1 MTENHAPS
9 KHWLAL
15 IPQPGDLVFVLVL
28 LSVLLSK
35 PESLFDDPGTP
46 WHLRLGHDIIA
57 TRAVPRCDT
66 LTFTRTQIPWVDQSW
81 GFDLLLAL
89 VVDQGGWTAA
99 TVLTALLLAAV
110 YSALARGLIA
120 DGVCPLAAL
129 FVTLLAV
136 SIGHIHF
143 LVRPH
148 LFTLAL
154 VYATFRL
161 CQKQHEQGGWFI
173 AWVPLLTAIL
183 ANLHGG
189 FVALPVIVATAAV
202 GHAISGP
209 LDRDRRINLAKFG
222 LVFVAACLAALINP
236 YGLDLYRHVGK
247 LLVGSGVTRL
257 IQEYQPA
264 PFGTTQ
270 AGSLEIVL
278 LALIGLPALV
288 SRRTDRYQLVHL
300 LVWLHLALTSIRNA
314 PLFALAAAPPLA
326 RLLDGLPLPFRDAWP
341 QRARQSSWAPALAV
355 GVLMLAATG
364 VKIGGFGEPRWPLS
378 ALATLNR
385 QPPHA
390 RLFHEQ
396 DWGGLIEAECQPP
409 RLSYMDDRFELYG
422 KDAILEYVQ
431 TLSGGPTWDTVRDR
445 ERIELV
451 WLRPDRDLVKR
462 LAAEPG
468 WTVLFKDSVSVLYGR
483 KPSGTVVGQD
493 PNLVSVSK

>member
-1 MTENHAPS
+1 MLERQDPPQL
-9 KHWLAL
+9 WLRL
-15 IPQPGDLVFVLVL
+15 IPQPADLVFVLVL
-28 LSVLLSK
+28 LSVLFSK

-57 TRAVPRCDT
+57 TAAVPRCDT
-66 LTFTRTQIPWVDQSW
+66 LTFTRTQTPWVDQSW
-81 GFDLLLAL
+81 GFDLILAL
-89 VVDQGGWTAA
+89 VVDQAGWTGA
-99 TVLTALLLAAV
+99 TVLTALLLATV
-110 YSALARGLIA
+110 YASLARGLIA
-120 DGVCPLAAL
+120 DGSCPLAAL
-129 FVTLLAV
+129 FVTLLTV

-161 CQKQHEQGGWFI
+161 CQKQHQQGGWFI

-209 LDRDRRINLAKFG
+209 LDSDRRRNLARFG

-247 LLVGSGVTRL
+247 LLVGSGVTSL

-270 AGSLEIVL
+270 AGTLEIVL

-314 PLFALAAAPPLA
+314 PLFALAAAPALA
-326 RLLDGLPLPFRDAWP
+326 GLLEGLPLPFQDAWP
-341 QRARQSSWAPALAV
+341 QRARRSIWAPALAG
-355 GVLMLAATG
+355 GVLLLASTG
-364 VKIGGFGEPRWPLS
+364 IRIGGFGETRWPLA
-378 ALATLNR
+378 ALATINR
-385 QPPHA
+385 QPPRS

-431 TLSGGPTWDTVRDR
+431 ALSGGPTWDTVRDR
-445 ERIELV
+445 DRIDMV
-451 WLRPDRDLVKR
+451 WVRPDRG
-462 LAAEPG
+462 LANRMAVEPG
-468 WTVLFKDSVSVLYGR
+468 WTELFRDTVSVLYGR
-483 KPSGTVVGQD
+483 QPRNSVVGQD
-493 PNLVSVSK
+493 SHLVSK

>member
-1 MTENHAPS
+1 MQEREAPS
-9 KHWLAL
+9 VLWRRL
-15 IPQPGDLVFVLVL
+15 IPQPGDLVFALVL
-28 LSVLLSK
+28 LSVLTSK

-57 TRAVPRCDT
+57 TRTVPHCDT
-66 LTFTRTQIPWVDQSW
+66 LTFTRTQTSWVDQSW

-89 VVDQGGWTAA
+89 VVDQAGWTGA

-110 YSALARGLIA
+110 YTALARDLMA
-120 DGVCPLAAL
+120 DGICPFVGL

-161 CQKQHEQGGWFI
+161 CQKQHEQGGCFI

-202 GHAISGP
+202 GHAVSGP
-209 LDRDRRINLAKFG
+209 LDRDRRRNLAKFS

-236 YGLDLYRHVGK
+236 YGLGLYRHVGR
-247 LLVGSGVTRL
+247 LLVSSGVTQL

-278 LALIGLPALV
+278 LALVGLPAIV
-288 SRRTDRYQLVHL
+288 SRRADRYQLVHL
-300 LVWLHLALTSIRNA
+300 LVWLHLSLTSIRNA

-341 QRARQSSWAPALAV
+341 QRAGDHS
-355 GVLMLAATG
+355 G
-364 VKIGGFGEPRWPLS
+364 
-378 ALATLNR
+378 
-385 QPPHA
+385 PPHSPWA
-390 RLFHEQ
+390 CSL
-396 DWGGLIEAECQPP
+396 
-409 RLSYMDDRFELYG
+409 
-422 KDAILEYVQ
+422 
-431 TLSGGPTWDTVRDR
+431 
-445 ERIELV
+445 
-451 WLRPDRDLVKR
+451 
-462 LAAEPG
+462 
-468 WTVLFKDSVSVLYGR
+468 
-483 KPSGTVVGQD
+483 
-493 PNLVSVSK
+493 